1 MDYSDKNTKESF
13 GENFEE
19 GSEHVLT
26 KNLSVKSSSTSEK
39 ASFNDRVLSTDS
51 RSVNGKSVPS
61 VSESICPSSLSA
73 DESGGKTGC
82 ELVNVIID
90 ESFAQNAV
98 PKKQKRKVCQVLEFI
113 KYKLKVRHTMICA

>member
-19 GSEHVLT
+19 RSEHVLT
-26 KNLSVKSSSTSEK
+26 ENISVKSSSTSEK

-51 RSVNGKSVPS
+51 RSVNGKSIPS

-73 DESGGKTGC
+73 NESGGKTGC
-82 ELVNVIID
+82 EQIVNVIID

-98 PKKQKRKVCQVLEFI
+98 PKKQKRKVCS
-113 KYKLKVRHTMICA
+113 